1 MSVGPNAVDL
11 TWDQLLPEV
20 AKKAGVGGAL
30 GGIIQ
35 HGQLSRL
42 QMTKPENVALVT
54 DRVGQRVR
62 LPGYVVPLD
71 FDGSKVTGFL
81 LVPYMGACIH
91 VPPPPPNQIVYVHT
105 KEPIEVD
112 EIFEAVWATGRF
124 EAEPDVDRPRP
135 GRLPDRRRDGGAVR
149 ASFLICRHAS
159 RAQPNRALSRAERS
173 PCLNRRGCA
182 RKPRILLC
190 YPRRWC
196 CPQWWCT

>member
-1 MSVGPNAVDL
+1 MKRLLILVARRGRLALILAVAFTAGLVAVGVSAMNRAPPAVDL

-20 AKKAGVGGAL
+20 AKKEGVGGAL

-35 HGQLSRL
+35 HGQLAGY

-124 EAEPDVDRPRP
+124 EASLMATGLAQVGYRIVDATVGPYEPP
-135 GRLPDRRRDGGAVR
+135 
-149 ASFLICRHAS
+149 S
-159 RAQPNRALSRAERS
+159 
-173 PCLNRRGCA
+173 
-182 RKPRILLC
+182 
-190 YPRRWC
+190 
-196 CPQWWCT
+196 

>member
-1 MSVGPNAVDL
+1 MTMKRLLMIVARHSRFALLLAVAAVLGFAGVGAWSMSRPPSAADI

-20 AKKAGVGGAL
+20 AKQEGVGGAL

-35 HGQLSRL
+35 HGQLAGY

-54 DRVGQRVR
+54 DWVGKRVR

-91 VPPPPPNQIVYVHT
+91 VPPPPPNQIVYVHV

-112 EIFEAVWATGRF
+112 EIFEAVYATGTF
-124 EAEPDVDRPRP
+124 EASLMATGLAQVGYRIVDATVEYYEP
-135 GRLPDRRRDGGAVR
+135 
-149 ASFLICRHAS
+149 S
-159 RAQPNRALSRAERS
+159 
-173 PCLNRRGCA
+173 
-182 RKPRILLC
+182 
-190 YPRRWC
+190 
-196 CPQWWCT
+196 

>member
-1 MSVGPNAVDL
+1 MKRLLVMAARRGRLVILLAAAGVVGLVAVGARSMIVGPNAVDL

-20 AKKAGVGGAL
+20 AKKEGVGGAL

-35 HGQLSRL
+35 HGQLAGY

-112 EIFEAVWATGRF
+112 EIFEAVWATGKF
-124 EAEPDVDRPRP
+124 EASLMSTGLAQVGYRIVDATVGPYEPP
-135 GRLPDRRRDGGAVR
+135 
-149 ASFLICRHAS
+149 S
-159 RAQPNRALSRAERS
+159 
-173 PCLNRRGCA
+173 
-182 RKPRILLC
+182 
-190 YPRRWC
+190 
-196 CPQWWCT
+196 